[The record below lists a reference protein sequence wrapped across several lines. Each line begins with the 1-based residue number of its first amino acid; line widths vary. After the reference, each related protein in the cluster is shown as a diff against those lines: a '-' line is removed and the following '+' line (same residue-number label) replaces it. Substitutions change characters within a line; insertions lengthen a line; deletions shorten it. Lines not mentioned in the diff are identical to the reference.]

1 MSFVGKPQT
10 PVGAF
15 RPSMDG
21 KSVRRGRA
29 FRAGIGQLLLRCL
42 NSGIHALAM
51 PARSAAGLRGLS
63 TGHPAL
69 TPNWFASMRTTL
81 RAFLRPP
88 AAAEGPRV
96 EQRAILARTFQNGQI
111 KSSAAA
117 NLGSALAP
125 ALVFAFPLY
134 HRVRATMARCSPGAP
149 VRR

>member
-1 MSFVGKPQT
+1 VRDALAL
-10 PVGAF
+10 VAF
-15 RPSMDG
+15 KG
-21 KSVRRGRA
+21 KS
-29 FRAGIGQLLLRCL
+29 FRLPAAAELLSLCVLKEKVTKEKGTPLPRFPGL
-42 NSGIHALAM
+42 LPGKFAV
-51 PARSAAGLRGLS
+51 GLRGLS